1 MKNFALIGTAGYIAP
16 RHLKAIKE
24 TGNNLVAAVDKF
36 DSVGILDSYFPEASF
51 FTEFERFDRHVEVLR
66 RRGRRNDGETERRR
80 DGGTGT
86 TRTTGTTCGRG
97 DEGCD
102 ETGKRGNGN
111 RRDVVYDVSQHPKP
125 NQAIDYVSVCTPNYL
140 HDAHI
145 RFGLR
150 VGADVICEKP
160 LVLNP
165 WNLEALAAIEK
176 ETGKKV
182 FNIFQLRLHPSIIA
196 LKKRIADGP
205 KDKIYDLDLT
215 YITSRG
221 KWYYTSWK
229 GDVSKSGGIATN
241 IGVHFYDM
249 LGWIFG
255 EVKENVVHVAS
266 HDRVSGFLQLEKA
279 RVRYFLSINEET
291 LPTAIREAGKR
302 TYRMLEMDGEEIEF
316 SEGFTDLHT
325 ESYRQILAG
334 NGFPLLEATPS
345 IQLVH
350 DIRHAI
356 PVGVKGEYHPLAR
369 LAVGRHPFER
379 E

>member
-1 MKNFALIGTAGYIAP
+1 MNFALIGTAGYIAP

-66 RRGRRNDGETERRR
+66 RSGMTVTKGTSGRGGEGETEPRRDGETEMMQ
-80 DGGTGT
+80 GVQVETLHATSSSHTGQ
-86 TRTTGTTCGRG
+86 GRQ
-97 DEGCD
+97 
-102 ETGKRGNGN
+102 
-111 RRDVVYDVSQHPKP
+111 V
-125 NQAIDYVSVCTPNYL
+125 DYVTICTPNYL

-165 WNLEALAAIEK
+165 WNIEALSTIEK
-176 ETGKKV
+176 ESGKKV

-196 LKKRIADGP
+196 LKNRISEGP
-205 KDKIYDLDLT
+205 IAKIYDLDLT

-221 KWYYTSWK
+221 NWYYTSWK

-249 LGWIFG
+249 LGWVFG
-255 EVKENVVHVAS
+255 GVKENIVHVAS
-266 HDRVSGFLQLEKA
+266 HDRVSGFLQFEKA

-291 LPTAIREAGKR
+291 LPTAIRDTGKR
-302 TYRMLEMDGEEIEF
+302 TYRLLEMDGEEIEF

-334 NGFPLLEATPS
+334 NGFPLLEAMPS

-356 PVGVKGEYHPLAR
+356 PVGLKGEYHPFAR
-369 LAVGRHPFER
+369 LELARHPFAR